1 MSDFSQC
8 RQLVCMKVKQFKT
21 SEYLTPQL
29 VLINNFYEYVLY
41 LIFKIKSLIFHRE
54 SLSIL

>member
-1 MSDFSQC
+1 
-8 RQLVCMKVKQFKT
+8 MKEKQFET

-29 VLINNFYEYVLY
+29 VLINNFYEYVRY
-41 LIFKIKSLIFHRE
+41 LIFKIKSLIFHTE